1 MSGEEDEKPMLI
13 LRDIHKFYGTN
24 EVLKGISLEV
34 RKGELVTF
42 VGPSGCGKTTLLRLI
57 GGFTDISSGDIILD
71 GKRINDLPPNLR
83 DTRICFQNYALFPH
97 MTVAEN
103 VGYGLKINRWPKEKI
118 RARVNDLLEMVE
130 LQAFGD
136 RMIDKLSGG
145 QQQRV
150 AFARALSLEPKVLL
164 LDEPLSN
171 LDANL
176 RLVMREEI
184 RKLQERLH
192 ITTVFVTHDQFEAMA
207 ISDRLVVMKNGLIEQ
222 VGSPIEIYERPA
234 NEFIA
239 AFVGYVNF
247 MDGADR
253 VDRSRRRAPPSS
265 IRSTAPS
272 RSHSSRTISARGDD
286 VLMVVRPESVTLSLD
301 CGSRRKNVHLRDL
314 EILHVRRVAGEV
326 HRGDRREE
334 DDHRPVQPARCAAF
348 QTGREGGGGDPP
360 ERPSP
365 EKEKIGNITSDIT
378 RAGYPRKGEPAR
390 VCFMADRIPQW
401 NQDPVRRGAG
411 IGGDYKN
418 LSTGVSFRPKA
429 SATPLKVTLPL
440 MTFAPFWIS

>member
-1 MSGEEDEKPMLI
+1 MKKKGIAGYMDSKENEKPMLI
-13 LRDIHKFYGTN
+13 LKNIHKFYGTN
-24 EVLKGISLEV
+24 EVLKGVSLEV
-34 RKGELVTF
+34 KRGELVTF

-71 GKRINDLPPNLR
+71 GQRINDLPPNLR

-103 VGYGLKINRWPKEKI
+103 VGYGLKINKWPKNKTA
-118 RARVNDLLEMVE
+118 ARVRELLEMVE
-130 LQAFGD
+130 LEAFGD

-207 ISDRLVVMKNGLIEQ
+207 ISDRLVVMKDGRIEQ
-222 VGSPIEIYERPA
+222 VGTPIEIYEKPA

-239 AFVGYVNF
+239 GFVGYVNF
-247 MDGADR
+247 MEGRIA
-253 VDRSRRRAPPSS
+253 S
-265 IRSTAPS
+265 IDEKTRDAVIATEYGKIGI
-272 RSHSSRTISARGDD
+272 TLEQDNVQNGDE
-286 VLMVVRPESVTLSLD
+286 VLMVIRPESVNISLN
-301 CGSRRKNVHLRDL
+301 CGGKSQNVLCGALKSYMYAGSIAKCTVTIGDRTMIIDQYNPRDAQHFKQAERVEVEIPRSVHLLKKNDF
-314 EILHVRRVAGEV
+314 IL
-326 HRGDRREE
+326 
-334 DDHRPVQPARCAAF
+334 
-348 QTGREGGGGDPP
+348 
-360 ERPSP
+360 
-365 EKEKIGNITSDIT
+365 
-378 RAGYPRKGEPAR
+378 
-390 VCFMADRIPQW
+390 
-401 NQDPVRRGAG
+401 
-411 IGGDYKN
+411 
-418 LSTGVSFRPKA
+418 
-429 SATPLKVTLPL
+429 
-440 MTFAPFWIS
+440 